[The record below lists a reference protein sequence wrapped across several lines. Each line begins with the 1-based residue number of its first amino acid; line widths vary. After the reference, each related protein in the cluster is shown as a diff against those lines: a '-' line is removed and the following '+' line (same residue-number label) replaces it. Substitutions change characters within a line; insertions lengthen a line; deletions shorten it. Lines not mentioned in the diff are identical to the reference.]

1 MSVGLVIV
9 VVLFACFA
17 LTTPIAISLGLTSAV
32 VVLQSDLPGIVIV
45 QRLFTSIDSF
55 PLMAVPFFILA
66 GNLMG
71 YGGISKRLI
80 AFANTL
86 VGPMTGGLGI
96 VAIVACMF
104 FAAVSG
110 SGPATTA
117 AIGGIMLPAM
127 VARGYDVRFSSA
139 TIAAAGQLGVII
151 PPSIPMVL
159 FGVAASASIGD
170 LFLGGV
176 VPGILIGVSLCL
188 VMYVVSKQKGYAGA
202 RSYTGAERLAA
213 GKDAFWALLMPGIIL
228 GGIYSGAFTPTEASV
243 IATVYALFVGFFIYK
258 ELKLSDL
265 KPVFCESAVV
275 FSIIMILLSTA
286 GLFGW
291 VMAVNNIP
299 LALMDWFSSVVS
311 GPIAFFLLI
320 NVVLLFVGMF
330 FDGGAAIII
339 LAPMLTP
346 VAKSFGID
354 PVHFGVVMVANL
366 AMGFITPPFGV
377 NLFVAC
383 ELAKI
388 NMEDLTRFILVYV
401 CVLLA
406 DLLIISY
413 CPALTLWLPNMLR

>member
-1 MSVGLVIV
+1 MGVGLIIT
-9 VVLFACFA
+9 VVLVICFA
-17 LTTPIAISLGLTSAV
+17 LTVPIALSLGLTSAV
-32 VVLQSDLPGIVIV
+32 VILQSDLPSIVIV

-80 AFANTL
+80 AFASTL
-86 VGPMTGGLGI
+86 VGPMAGGLGI
-96 VAIVACMF
+96 VTIVACMF

-117 AIGGIMLPAM
+117 AIGSIMLPAM
-127 VARGYDVRFSSA
+127 IASGYDKRFSSA
-139 TIAAAGQLGVII
+139 TIAAAGQLGVVI

-176 VPGILIGVSLCL
+176 LPGILIGGSLCL
-188 VMYVVSKQKGYAGA
+188 VMFITSKKRGYVGS
-202 RSYTGAERLAA
+202 RSYSNAERWAA
-213 GKDAFWALLMPGIIL
+213 LKDAFWALLMPVIIL
-228 GGIYSGAFTPTEASV
+228 GGIYSGQFTPTEAAVVASV
-243 IATVYALFVGFFIYK
+243 YSLFVGFFIYK
-258 ELKLSDL
+258 ELKFSDL
-265 KPVFCESAVV
+265 KPVFCESAIV

-291 VMAVNNIP
+291 VMAINDIP
-299 LALMDWFSSVVS
+299 HALMDWFAGVVS
-311 GPIAFFLLI
+311 GPVTFFLLVNI
-320 NVVLLFVGMF
+320 MLLFIGMF
-330 FDGGAAIII
+330 FDGGATIII
-339 LAPMLTP
+339 LAPMLVP

-366 AMGFITPPFGV
+366 AMGYITPPFGV

-388 NMEDLTRFILVYV
+388 KMEEMTRSIILYV
-401 CVLLA
+401 VVLLT
-406 DLLIISY
+406 DLAIISY
-413 CPALTLWLPNMLR
+413 FPALTLWLPNVLR

>member
-1 MSVGLVIV
+1 MSVGLLIIV
-9 VVLFACFA
+9 SLFGCFA
-17 LTTPIAISLGLTSAV
+17 LTVPIAVAIGLTSATV
-32 VVLQSDLPGIVIV
+32 ILQSDLPNMVIV
-45 QRLFTSIDSF
+45 QRMFTSIDSF

-71 YGGISKRLI
+71 HGGISKRLI
-80 AFANTL
+80 ALAGTL
-86 VGPMTGGLGI
+86 VGPMVGGLGI

-104 FAAVSG
+104 FSAVSG

-127 VARGYDVRFSSA
+127 IARGYDIRFSSA
-139 TIAAAGQLGVII
+139 TLAAAGQLGVIL

-176 VPGILIGVSLCL
+176 FPGILIGLSLCL
-188 VMYVVSKQKGYAGA
+188 VMYFTSKKKGYRGD
-202 RSYTGAERLAA
+202 RSFSGAERLAA
-213 GKDAFWALLMPGIIL
+213 AKDAFWALLMPFIIL
-228 GGIYSGAFTPTEASV
+228 GGIYSGKFTPTEASV
-243 IATVYALFVGFFIYK
+243 VATVYALVVGLFIYK
-258 ELKLSDL
+258 ELKFSDL
-265 KPVFCESAVV
+265 KQAFSQSAIV

-299 LALMDWFSSVVS
+299 HALMGWFSSVVS
-311 GPIAFFLLI
+311 GPITFFLLVNI
-320 NVVLLFVGMF
+320 VLLLIGMF
-330 FDGGAAIII
+330 FDGGAIIII
-339 LAPMLTP
+339 LAPMLMP

-354 PVHFGVVMVANL
+354 PVHFGVVMVVNL

-377 NLFVAC
+377 NLFVVC
-383 ELAKI
+383 ELAKVK
-388 NMEDLTRFILVYV
+388 MEELTRFILLYV
-401 CVLLA
+401 SVLIV

-413 CPALTLWLPNMLR
+413 CPALTLWLPNALR

>member
-1 MSVGLVIV
+1 MGVGLIIT
-9 VVLFACFA
+9 VVLVVCFA
-17 LTTPIAISLGLTSAV
+17 LTVPIALSLGLTSAV
-32 VVLQSDLPGIVIV
+32 VILQSDLPSIVIV

-80 AFANTL
+80 AFASTL
-86 VGPMTGGLGI
+86 VGPMAGGLGI
-96 VAIVACMF
+96 VTIVACMF

-117 AIGGIMLPAM
+117 AIGSIMLPAM
-127 VARGYDVRFSSA
+127 VASGYDKRFSSA
-139 TIAAAGQLGVII
+139 TIAAAGQLGVVI

-176 VPGILIGVSLCL
+176 FPGILIGCSLCL
-188 VMYVVSKQKGYAGA
+188 VMYITSKKRGYVGS
-202 RSYTGAERLAA
+202 RSYSNAERWAA
-213 GKDAFWALLMPGIIL
+213 LKDAFWALLMPLIIL
-228 GGIYSGAFTPTEASV
+228 GGIYSGQFTPTEAAV
-243 IATVYALFVGFFIYK
+243 VATVYSLFVGFFIYR

-265 KPVFCESAVV
+265 KPVFCESAIV

-291 VMAVNNIP
+291 VMAINDIP
-299 LALMDWFSSVVS
+299 HALMEWFAGVVS
-311 GPIAFFLLI
+311 GPITFFLLV
-320 NVVLLFVGMF
+320 NVMLLFIGMF
-330 FDGGAAIII
+330 FDGGATIII
-339 LAPMLTP
+339 LAPMLVP

-366 AMGFITPPFGV
+366 AMGYITPPFGV

-388 NMEDLTRFILVYV
+388 KMEEMTRSIILYV
-401 CVLLA
+401 AVLLA
-406 DLLIISY
+406 DLMIISY
-413 CPALTLWLPNMLR
+413 FPALTLWLPSALR

>member
-1 MSVGLVIV
+1 MSVGLIIV

-17 LTTPIAISLGLTSAV
+17 LTVPIAISLGLTSAV
-32 VVLQSDLPGIVIV
+32 VVLQSDLPNIVIV

-80 AFANTL
+80 AFASTL
-86 VGPMTGGLGI
+86 VGPMAGGLGI

-127 VARGYDVRFSSA
+127 VARGYDIRFSSA

-176 VPGILIGVSLCL
+176 LPGILIGLSLCV
-188 VMYVVSKQKGYAGA
+188 VMYITSKKKGYAGA
-202 RSYTGAERLAA
+202 RSYSGAERWAA
-213 GKDAFWALLMPGIIL
+213 AKDAFWALLMPVIIL
-228 GGIYSGAFTPTEASV
+228 GGIYSGKFTPTEASV
-243 IATVYALFVGFFIYK
+243 IATVYALIVGFFIYR

-291 VMAVNNIP
+291 VMAINNIP
-299 LALMDWFSSVVS
+299 HALMEWFSSVVS
-311 GPIAFFLLI
+311 GPISFFLLI

-339 LAPMLTP
+339 LAPMLVP

-388 NMEDLTRFILVYV
+388 KMEELTRFILLYV
-401 CVLLA
+401 SVLLF

-413 CPALTLWLPNMLR
+413 CPALSLWLPNVLR

>member
-1 MSVGLVIV
+1 MSVGLIIV
-9 VVLFACFA
+9 VVLFGCFA
-17 LTTPIAISLGLTSAV
+17 LTVPIAISLGLTSATV
-32 VVLQSDLPGIVIV
+32 ILQSDLPNLVVV

-80 AFANTL
+80 ALASTL
-86 VGPMTGGLGI
+86 VGPMSGGLGI
-96 VAIVACMF
+96 VAIIACMF

-127 VARGYDVRFSSA
+127 LARGYDVRFSSA

-176 VPGILIGVSLCL
+176 LPGALIGFSLCF
-188 VMYVVSKQKGYAGA
+188 VMYLTSKMKGYKGD
-202 RSYTGAERLAA
+202 RSYSGAERLAA
-213 GKDAFWALLMPGIIL
+213 AKDAFWALLMPIIIL
-228 GGIYSGAFTPTEASV
+228 GGIYSGQFTPTEASV
-243 IATVYALFVGFFIYK
+243 VATVYALVVGLFVYR
-258 ELKLSDL
+258 ELKFSDL

-275 FSIIMILLSTA
+275 FAIIMILLSTA

-291 VMAVNNIP
+291 VMAINSIP
-299 LALMDWFSSVVS
+299 HALMEWFSSVVS
-311 GPIAFFLLI
+311 GPITFFLLV

-339 LAPMLTP
+339 LAPMLMP

-354 PVHFGVVMVANL
+354 PVHFGVVMVVNL

-377 NLFVAC
+377 NLFVVC

-388 NMEDLTRFILVYV
+388 KMEELTRFILLYMG
-401 CVLLA
+401 VLVL

-413 CPALTLWLPNMLR
+413 CPALTLWLPNAFR